1 MSLFGEIKSR
11 YEEQLTEDP
20 VLHWFQRN
28 GKFIF
33 YGILAVWASFYLWG
47 LYSETERKSARERAD
62 SFAQVQTLYDSWVN
76 ATEDKE
82 KKLGE
87 LRTALSDL
95 NKNPYRAMV
104 PVYETLIA
112 LEEGK
117 APSINPSAPS
127 ELNQFSGE
135 LQRLAI
141 ARSKIDSSREEAIK
155 DLEALGRSG
164 KFIRGNAV
172 AVLEEIAASE
182 SEKSLAAELRK
193 LLLEAES
200 FQSVVLDR

>member
-1 MSLFGEIKSR
+1 MSLLGELKSR

-20 VLHWFQRN
+20 VLRWFQRN
-28 GKFIF
+28 GKVIF
-33 YGILAVWASFYLWG
+33 YGILVVWASFYLWG
-47 LYSETERKSARERAD
+47 LYSETQKKSAREMAD
-62 SFAQVQTLYDSWVN
+62 SFAQVQTLYESWVN
-76 ATEDKE
+76 ASEDKE

-87 LRTALSDL
+87 LRTALSKL

-117 APSINPSAPS
+117 ATSINSSAPS
-127 ELNQFSGE
+127 ELNRFLGE

-172 AVLEEIAASE
+172 AVLEEVAASE
-182 SEKSLAAELRK
+182 SEKSLVAELRK
-193 LLLEAES
+193 LLLEAEP
-200 FQSVVLDR
+200 FQSVVLGK